1 MAHFRWPACTSSLRI
16 SSGSSSRRSRLDT
29 AARERPTA
37 SAACGVGQVEFGDQA
52 LQCLRFFQRVEV
64 FALDVL
70 DQRHRDHGAVVDL
83 AHHHRHFGQAGHCD
97 WRASG
102 VRRR

>member
-1 MAHFRWPACTSSLRI
+1 
-16 SSGSSSRRSRLDT
+16 LDT

-37 SAACGVGQVEFGDQA
+37 SAACGVGQVEFVDQA
-52 LQCLRFFQRVEV
+52 LQRLRFFQRVEV

-70 DQRHRDHGAVVDL
+70 DQRHRDHGAVVDARAPPPAL
-83 AHHHRHFGQAGHCD
+83 RPGRPAAR
-97 WRASG
+97 RASG